1 MNRRQQLEN
10 ILIGTL
16 LESTEERNFYL
27 ECCCM
32 VTEDMIQDGA
42 NRRIYHIIAEMN
54 AKGMQDTRPTTIFE
68 TYGDSVIDLL
78 PDMTERCAN
87 DSIIEKKMQYNKVE
101 HLKSYNEDRAPRYTD
116 VDFTVYVT
124 EFLKYVYEEERGR
137 NKAA

>member
-42 NRRIYHIIAEMN
+42 NTRIYHIIADMN

-101 HLKSYNEDRAPRYTD
+101 YLKAYNEDRAPRYTD

-124 EFLKYVYEEERGR
+124 EFLKFVYEEERGR